1 MKFVVA
7 IDGPAAAGKGTI
19 AKAVANHF
27 GFSHLDSGLLYR
39 AVAAKTLKG
48 ADPVAASEA
57 LHEDDLKVN
66 NLRSPEVAQ
75 MASKV
80 AALEDVRLALI
91 DFQHSFAQQDGGA
104 VIDGRDI
111 GTVICPDAAVKLYI
125 TASPEAR
132 AKRRFQ
138 ELLNGNKSVTLE
150 AVFKDVKERDERD
163 ATRHASPLK
172 AASDAITIDTTEL
185 TIEAA
190 VKAAIKVI
198 ETAFERTKQL

>member
-27 GFSHLDSGLLYR
+27 GFPHLDSGLLYR

-57 LHEDDLKVN
+57 LHEDDLKAN

-80 AALEDVRLALI
+80 AALEDVRLALV

>member
-1 MKFVVA
+1 MNFVVA

-57 LHEDDLKVN
+57 LHEDDLKAN

-150 AVFKDVKERDERD
+150 AVFKDVRERDERD

>member
-39 AVAAKTLKG
+39 AVAAKTLEG
-48 ADPVAASEA
+48 SDPVAASA
-57 LHEDDLKVN
+57 SLHENDLQAD

-80 AALEDVRLALI
+80 AAIMEVRSELLE
-91 DFQHSFAQQDGGA
+91 FQRTFAQRDGGA

-111 GTVICPDAAVKLYI
+111 GTVICPEAAVKLFV
-125 TASPEAR
+125 TASPKIR
-132 AKRRFQ
+132 AQRRLT
-138 ELLNGNKSVTLE
+138 ELLDKGEITNFD
-150 AVFKDVKERDERD
+150 AVFRQVKERDERD
-163 ATRHASPLK
+163 ANRHDSPLI
-172 AASDAITIDTTEL
+172 AASDAVVIDTSDL
-185 TIEAA
+185 TIQEALLQA
-190 VKAAIKVI
+190 VAVI
-198 ETAFERTKQL
+198 EKIYEQAL

>member
-57 LHEDDLKVN
+57 LHEDDLKAD

-198 ETAFERTKQL
+198 ETAFERKKQI

>member
-1 MKFVVA
+1 MNFVVA

-57 LHEDDLKVN
+57 LHEDDLKAD

-125 TASPEAR
+125 TASPQAR

>member
-57 LHEDDLKVN
+57 LHEDDLKAN

-125 TASPEAR
+125 NASPEAR

>member
-27 GFSHLDSGLLYR
+27 GFPHLDSGLLYR

-48 ADPVAASEA
+48 SDPEDAAA
-57 LHEDDLKVN
+57 TLHIDDLN
-66 NLRSPEVAQ
+66 ALNLRSPEIAQ

-80 AALEDVRLALI
+80 AAITKVRTELF
-91 DFQHSFAQQDGGA
+91 DFQRNFGGKDGGA

-111 GTVICPDAAVKLYI
+111 GTVIFPDAAVKLYI

-132 AKRRFQ
+132 TQRRFD
-138 ELLNGNKSVTLE
+138 ELLTENKSVTFE
-150 AVFKDVKERDERD
+150 TVFKDVKERDERD

-172 AASDAITIDTTEL
+172 AASDAIMIDTTEL

-190 VKAAIKVI
+190 VKAAIKAI
-198 ETAFERTKQL
+198 KAALEHTKHR

>member
-57 LHEDDLKVN
+57 LHDDDLKAD

>member
-1 MKFVVA
+1 MNFVVA

-57 LHEDDLKVN
+57 LHEDDLKAN

>member
-39 AVAAKTLKG
+39 AIAAKTLKG

-57 LHEDDLKVN
+57 LHEDDLKAN

-163 ATRHASPLK
+163 AKRHASPLK

-198 ETAFERTKQL
+198 ETAFERKKQI

>member
-39 AVAAKTLKG
+39 AVAAKTLEG
-48 ADPVAASEA
+48 SDPVTASA
-57 LHEDDLKVN
+57 SLHEDDLQAD

-80 AALEDVRLALI
+80 AAIMEVRSELLE
-91 DFQHSFAQQDGGA
+91 FQRTFAQRDGGA

-111 GTVICPDAAVKLYI
+111 GTVICPEAAVKLFV
-125 TASPEAR
+125 TASPKIR
-132 AKRRFQ
+132 AQRRLT
-138 ELLNGNKSVTLE
+138 ELLDKGEITNFDT
-150 AVFKDVKERDERD
+150 VFRQVKERDERD
-163 ATRHASPLK
+163 ANRHDSPLI
-172 AASDAITIDTTEL
+172 AASDAVVIDTSDL
-185 TIEAA
+185 TIQEALLQA
-190 VKAAIKVI
+190 VPVI
-198 ETAFERTKQL
+198 EKIYEQAL

>member
-39 AVAAKTLKG
+39 AVAAKTLEG
-48 ADPVAASEA
+48 SGPVTASA
-57 LHEDDLKVN
+57 SLHEDDLQAD

-80 AALEDVRLALI
+80 AAIMEVRSELLE
-91 DFQHSFAQQDGGA
+91 FQRTFAQRDGGA

-111 GTVICPDAAVKLYI
+111 GTVICPEAAVKLFV
-125 TASPEAR
+125 TASPKIR
-132 AKRRFQ
+132 AQRRLT
-138 ELLNGNKSVTLE
+138 ELLDKGEITNFDT
-150 AVFKDVKERDERD
+150 VFRQVKERDERD
-163 ATRHASPLK
+163 ANRHDSPLI
-172 AASDAITIDTTEL
+172 AASGAVVIDTSDL
-185 TIEAA
+185 TIQEALLQA
-190 VKAAIKVI
+190 VAVI
-198 ETAFERTKQL
+198 EKIYEQAL

>member
-57 LHEDDLKVN
+57 LHEDDLKAN

-138 ELLNGNKSVTLE
+138 ELLNGNKSITLE

>member
-57 LHEDDLKVN
+57 LHADDLKAD

>member
-57 LHEDDLKVN
+57 LHEDDLKAD

-125 TASPEAR
+125 TASPQAR

>member
-39 AVAAKTLKG
+39 AVAAKTLEG
-48 ADPVAASEA
+48 SDPVTASA
-57 LHEDDLKVN
+57 SLHEDDLQAD

-80 AALEDVRLALI
+80 AAIMEVRSELLE
-91 DFQHSFAQQDGGA
+91 FQRTFAQRDGGA

-111 GTVICPDAAVKLYI
+111 GTVICPEAAVKLFV
-125 TASPEAR
+125 TASPKIR
-132 AKRRFQ
+132 AQRRLT
-138 ELLNGNKSVTLE
+138 ELLDKGEITNFDT
-150 AVFKDVKERDERD
+150 VFRQVKERDERD
-163 ATRHASPLK
+163 ANRHDSPLI
-172 AASDAITIDTTEL
+172 AASDAVVIDTSDL
-185 TIEAA
+185 TIQEALLQA
-190 VKAAIKVI
+190 VAVI
-198 ETAFERTKQL
+198 EKIYEQAL

>member
-57 LHEDDLKVN
+57 LHEDDLKAN

-150 AVFKDVKERDERD
+150 TVFKDVKERDERD

>member
-57 LHEDDLKVN
+57 LHEDDLKAN

-190 VKAAIKVI
+190 VKAAIKGI

>member
-39 AVAAKTLKG
+39 AVAAKTLEG
-48 ADPVAASEA
+48 SDPVTASA
-57 LHEDDLKVN
+57 SLHEDDLQAD

-80 AALEDVRLALI
+80 AAIMEVRSELLE
-91 DFQHSFAQQDGGA
+91 FQRTFAQRDGGA

-111 GTVICPDAAVKLYI
+111 GTVIYPEAAVKLFV
-125 TASPEAR
+125 TASPKIR
-132 AKRRFQ
+132 AQRRLT
-138 ELLNGNKSVTLE
+138 ELLDKGEITNFDT
-150 AVFKDVKERDERD
+150 VFRQVKERDERD
-163 ATRHASPLK
+163 ANRHDSPLI
-172 AASDAITIDTTEL
+172 AASDAVVIDTSDL
-185 TIEAA
+185 TIQEALLQA
-190 VKAAIKVI
+190 VAVI
-198 ETAFERTKQL
+198 EKIYEQAL

>member
-39 AVAAKTLKG
+39 AVAAKTLEG
-48 ADPVAASEA
+48 SDPVTASA
-57 LHEDDLKVN
+57 SLHEDDLQAD

-80 AALEDVRLALI
+80 AAIMEVRSELLE
-91 DFQHSFAQQDGGA
+91 FQRTFAQRDGGA

-111 GTVICPDAAVKLYI
+111 GTVICPEAAVKLFV
-125 TASPEAR
+125 TASPKIR
-132 AKRRFQ
+132 AQRRLT
-138 ELLNGNKSVTLE
+138 ELLDKGEITNFD
-150 AVFKDVKERDERD
+150 AVFRQVKERDERD
-163 ATRHASPLK
+163 ANRHDSPLI
-172 AASDAITIDTTEL
+172 AASGAVVIDTSDL
-185 TIEAA
+185 TIQEALLQA
-190 VKAAIKVI
+190 VAVI
-198 ETAFERTKQL
+198 EKIYEQAL

>member
-57 LHEDDLKVN
+57 LHEDDLKAN

-172 AASDAITIDTTEL
+172 AVSDAITIDTTEL

-190 VKAAIKVI
+190 EKAAIKVI

>member
-57 LHEDDLKVN
+57 LHDDDVKAD

-125 TASPEAR
+125 TASPQAR

>member
-57 LHEDDLKVN
+57 LHEDDLKAD

-185 TIEAA
+185 TIETA

>member
-39 AVAAKTLKG
+39 AVAAKTLEG
-48 ADPVAASEA
+48 SDPVAASA
-57 LHEDDLKVN
+57 SLHENDLQAD

-80 AALEDVRLALI
+80 AAIMEVRSELLE
-91 DFQHSFAQQDGGA
+91 FQRTFEQRDGGA

-111 GTVICPDAAVKLYI
+111 GTVICPEAAVKLFV
-125 TASPEAR
+125 TASPKIR
-132 AKRRFQ
+132 AQRRLT
-138 ELLNGNKSVTLE
+138 ELLDKGEITNFVSV
-150 AVFKDVKERDERD
+150 FRQVKERDERD
-163 ATRHASPLK
+163 ANRHDSPLI
-172 AASDAITIDTTEL
+172 AASDAIVIDTSDL
-185 TIEAA
+185 TIQEALLQA
-190 VKAAIKVI
+190 VAVI
-198 ETAFERTKQL
+198 EKIYEQAL

>member
-57 LHEDDLKVN
+57 LHEDDLKAN

-125 TASPEAR
+125 NASPQAR

>member
-39 AVAAKTLKG
+39 AVAAKTLEG
-48 ADPVAASEA
+48 SDPVPASA
-57 LHEDDLKVN
+57 SLHEDDLQAD

-80 AALEDVRLALI
+80 AAIMEVRSELLE
-91 DFQHSFAQQDGGA
+91 FQRTFAQRDGGA

-111 GTVICPDAAVKLYI
+111 GTVICPEAAVKLFV
-125 TASPEAR
+125 TASPKIR
-132 AKRRFQ
+132 AQRRLT
-138 ELLNGNKSVTLE
+138 ELLDKGEITNFDT
-150 AVFKDVKERDERD
+150 VFRQVKERDERD
-163 ATRHASPLK
+163 ANRHDSPLI
-172 AASDAITIDTTEL
+172 AASDAVVIDTSDL
-185 TIEAA
+185 TIQEALLQA
-190 VKAAIKVI
+190 VAVI
-198 ETAFERTKQL
+198 EKIYEQAL

>member
-39 AVAAKTLKG
+39 AVAAKTLEG
-48 ADPVAASEA
+48 SDPVAASA
-57 LHEDDLKVN
+57 SLHENDLQAD

-80 AALEDVRLALI
+80 AAIMEVRSELLE
-91 DFQHSFAQQDGGA
+91 FQRTFAQRDGGA

-111 GTVICPDAAVKLYI
+111 GTVICPEAAVKLFV
-125 TASPEAR
+125 TASPKIR
-132 AKRRFQ
+132 AQRRLN
-138 ELLNGNKSVTLE
+138 ELLDKGEITNFD
-150 AVFKDVKERDERD
+150 AVFRQVKERDERD
-163 ATRHASPLK
+163 ANRHDSPLI
-172 AASDAITIDTTEL
+172 AASDAVVIDTSDL
-185 TIEAA
+185 TIQEALLQA
-190 VKAAIKVI
+190 VAVI
-198 ETAFERTKQL
+198 EKIYEQAL

>member
-1 MKFVVA
+1 MNFVVA

-57 LHEDDLKVN
+57 LHEDYLKAD